1 MPRPYTFGFEIET
14 FRNITR
20 YETYLRRLGF
30 SEVYEDPS
38 GPWETQS
45 PPMTMFS
52 ERPPLPVIYPS
63 LLLDYRR
70 RSIVERDEGSA
81 GTHHHVT
88 REGWRLDRDLEEI
101 FSLMTYIGSHLPLMQ
116 FLMARRARIEGDRI
130 RIQYTYERMRWAQAP
145 VMTIDTGRPYWAVT
159 FNPAGDNK
167 PDTLEIRLCETA
179 PVSCTVALHILVAG
193 YEASIFAKRIPVYY
207 ASPIPLK
214 TIRSYVDAVLDARP
228 KPPEWARRYIESF
241 YENHKR
247 PVTIVALLRNKVISR
262 EEVEEL
268 MRRLRVGCNELPRA
282 GMLGEEL
289 RSYLCNES

>member
-1 MPRPYTFGFEIET
+1 MPRVYTFGFEIET

-45 PPMTMFS
+45 PPMRMFS

-70 RSIVERDEGSA
+70 RSTVEDDDSSA
-81 GTHHHVT
+81 GTHHHVA
-88 REGWRLDRDLEEI
+88 RDGWRLDRDIEEI
-101 FSLMTYIGSHLPLMQ
+101 FSLMMYIGSHLPLLQ
-116 FLMARRARIEGDRI
+116 FLMARWARIENNRV
-130 RIQYTYERMRWAQAP
+130 RVRYTYERRRWADAP

-159 FNPAGDNK
+159 FNPAGSHK

-179 PVSCTVALHILVAG
+179 PISCTVALHILVAG
-193 YEASIFAKRIPVYY
+193 YEASIFAKKIPVYY
-207 ASPIPLK
+207 ASPVPLR
-214 TIRSYVDAVLDARP
+214 TIQSYVDTVLDSRP
-228 KPPEWARRYIESF
+228 RPPTWARRYVESF

-247 PVTIVALLRNKVISR
+247 PVTITALLRRKIIER
-262 EEVEEL
+262 HDVEEL
-268 MRRLRVGCNELPRA
+268 MRRLRISCRELPSA
-282 GMLGEEL
+282 GVLGREL
-289 RSYLCNES
+289 RDYLCNEH